1 MKEKY
6 ERESYDTTVTGGF
19 SKKAENFWYH
29 YKWHTIVAIFIV
41 IVVTVCTMQMC
52 SRTDYDVHVLYAGGK
67 SFNKSADSNEYS
79 TINDAL
85 RIVSED
91 FDENGEN
98 SPLFQSFLFPTDKEY
113 VDKYADLGMESLIAN
128 DQDSFVNA
136 MTGSK
141 EYYLC
146 FLSPEIFAMYDIMLD
161 RGDTPLIALNEYA
174 QADQL
179 TESGRGIKLAE
190 TDFYKLPGISNLP
203 DDTIICIRTLSPMLG
218 DEENYEKSLVLLK
231 NIMAYSLD

>member
-67 SFNKSADSNEYS
+67 SFGKTADSNEYA

-91 FDENGEN
+91 FD
-98 SPLFQSFLFPTDKEY
+98 
-113 VDKYADLGMESLIAN
+113 GMESLIAN
-128 DQDSFVNA
+128 DKEAFVNA

-146 FLSPEIFAMYDIMLD
+146 FLSPEIFAMYDIMLES
-161 RGDTPLIALNEYA
+161 GGTPLIALNEYA
-174 QADQL
+174 KADQL

-203 DDTIICIRTLSPMLG
+203 DDTIICIRTLSAAFG
-218 DEENYEKSLVLLK
+218 DRENYEKSLLLLK
-231 NIMAYSLD
+231 NIVAYSLD

>member
-29 YKWHTIVAIFIV
+29 YKWHTIAAIFIV

-67 SFNKSADSNEYS
+67 SFGKTADSNEYA

-98 SPLFQSFLFPTDKEY
+98 SPLFQSFLFPTDKE
-113 VDKYADLGMESLIAN
+113 DIAKYADLGMEALIEN
-128 DQDSFVNA
+128 DKKSFVTA

-146 FLSPEIFAMYDIMLD
+146 FLSPEIFAMYDIMLKS
-161 RGDTPLIALNEYA
+161 GDTPLIALNEYA
-174 QADQL
+174 HADQL

-203 DDTIICIRTLSPMLG
+203 DDTIICIRTLSPTLG
-218 DEENYEKSLVLLK
+218 DRENYEKSLVLLK